1 MTRTFK
7 ALSALLSYPTADMQ
21 AAVQDL
27 AAAIDG
33 EALLP
38 AAIRRQ
44 LEVLLK
50 EIVTGDLYDLQE
62 RYVLLF
68 DRTRSLSL
76 HLFEHVHGES
86 RDRGQ
91 AMINLKML
99 YENGGLEIDA
109 SELPDFVPLFLEFL
123 STRPRPEAYDLL
135 AQPAHV
141 IAAIAER
148 LRKRQS
154 AYEAVFQ
161 ALVQLAATKPKA
173 DVVSALLAG
182 PDPDADDLEALDAAW
197 EDEPVSFEP
206 NANSCKDTL
215 IEKIRAGRRPA
226 PGVRRTQPRPT
237 MPRS

>member
-7 ALSALLSYPTADMQ
+7 AFSALLSYPTAEMQ
-21 AAVQDL
+21 AAVPEL
-27 AAAIDG
+27 AAAIEG

-44 LEVLLK
+44 LDVLLK
-50 EIVTGDLYDLQE
+50 ELATGDLYDVQE

-91 AMINLKML
+91 AMIDLKTL

-141 IAAIAER
+141 LAAIAER
-148 LRKRQS
+148 LRKRKS
-154 AYEAVFQ
+154 AYESVFR
-161 ALVQLAATKPKA
+161 ALVQLAAAKPKA
-173 DVVSALLAG
+173 DVVSALLAE
-182 PDPDADDLEALDAAW
+182 PDPDADDLGALDAAW
-197 EDEPVSFEP
+197 EDAPVNFGP

-226 PGVRRTQPRPT
+226 PGVGQAQPRPI